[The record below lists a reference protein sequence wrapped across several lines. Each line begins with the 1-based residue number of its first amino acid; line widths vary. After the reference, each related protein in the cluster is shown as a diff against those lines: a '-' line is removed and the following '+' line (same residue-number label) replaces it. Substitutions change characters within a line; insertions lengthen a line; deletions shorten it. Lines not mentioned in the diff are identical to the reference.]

1 MNREAEVTLTRT
13 QLYELLAHLV
23 ASSEICAVEPCF
35 YGTFRLIDA
44 ASRLAGTAL
53 ESGFSDPWLSEL
65 RQEIERKKLLMMSER
80 DAYFAFLPEASRRVA
95 ERLLELVASGT
106 HVGR

>member
-1 MNREAEVTLTRT
+1 
-13 QLYELLAHLV
+13 
-23 ASSEICAVEPCF
+23 
-35 YGTFRLIDA
+35 
-44 ASRLAGTAL
+44 
-53 ESGFSDPWLSEL
+53 
-65 RQEIERKKLLMMSER
+65 MMSER